1 MKQRDSILKRKIEEL
16 ICKIDKQ
23 WGHKHLY
30 TDYQVLVDTLKTN
43 NSLSKEETYALERLV
58 EILSDETK
66 RYLRSY
72 PKWSSRCL
80 ECASRLIFFLPSN
93 NGDKDE
99 KVKTLMGM
107 WTLSVTDPDL
117 SVFAH
122 MEDYRQFIEDVAE
135 NNVGILEQTAL
146 DCFETAS
153 SGRRPWGIKD
163 EIAFHK
169 QMIEGYNLAT
179 KYISLSGDFSRFPD
193 WFSILNP
200 CRTDSLIEEVSNW
213 IDRNEDVQNL
223 RWKHYSYED
232 VVVYLEDT
240 LDKQLSLLWKW
251 LDGDVECFVNY
262 WGAKRIEDLLELFVE
277 DDVLYDV
284 LRKLASLKHNQTVAD
299 ILTFYAEYDLPWI
312 TSYALK
318 LLEEYRL

>member
-16 ICKIDKQ
+16 ICKIEKQ

-30 TDYQVLVDTLKTN
+30 TDYQVLVDTLETN
-43 NSLSKEETYALERLV
+43 NNLSKEETYALKRLV

-66 RYLRSY
+66 RYFRSY

-80 ECASRLIFFLPSN
+80 ECASELIFFLSN
-93 NGDKDE
+93 DGEKE
-99 KVKTLMGM
+99 KKVKSLMGM
-107 WTLSVTDPDL
+107 WTLSVTDPNL
-117 SVFAH
+117 SVFVH
-122 MEDYRQFIEDVAE
+122 MGNYRQFIEDVAK
-135 NNVGILEQTAL
+135 NNVGILGQTAF
-146 DCFETAS
+146 DCFITAS

-163 EIAFHK
+163 EISFHK
-169 QMIEGYNLAT
+169 QMVEGFELAT
-179 KYISLSGDFSRFPD
+179 KYISLTGDFSHFPD
-193 WFSILNP
+193 WFSTLNP

-223 RWKHYSYED
+223 RWEHYSYED
-232 VVVYLEDT
+232 VVEYLEDT

-251 LDGDVECFVNY
+251 LDGDVEGFVNH

-277 DDVLYDV
+277 DDVLFDV

-299 ILTFYAEYDLPWI
+299 ILTFYAEYDLPSI
-312 TSYALK
+312 NSNALK